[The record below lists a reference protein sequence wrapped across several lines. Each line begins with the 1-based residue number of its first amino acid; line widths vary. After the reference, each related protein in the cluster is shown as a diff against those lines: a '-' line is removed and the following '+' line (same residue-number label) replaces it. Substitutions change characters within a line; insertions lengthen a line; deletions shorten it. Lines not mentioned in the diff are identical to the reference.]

1 MENIKSRKTK
11 KLPRHVEGRIMIG
24 QMPLRNL
31 LLILP
36 LAAVIIFFAVI
47 FFSKASVFI
56 AVVLL
61 GVVLGLFSEFGQ
73 KETGLELLV
82 DIVKYQVNGD
92 EIFERVRCEVPIYKR
107 FSKNKTCQQ
116 RKK

>member
-1 MENIKSRKTK
+1 MDNIKSRKTK

-24 QMPLRNL
+24 QMPLKNL
-31 LLILP
+31 FIVLP
-36 LAAVIIFFAVI
+36 LAAAIIFLAVI

-56 AVVLL
+56 AIVLL

-73 KETGLELLV
+73 KETGLELLI
-82 DIVKYQVNGD
+82 DIVKYQINGD
-92 EIFERVRCEVPIYKR
+92 QIFERVRCEVPIYKR

>member
-1 MENIKSRKTK
+1 MENIRSRKIK

-24 QMPLRNL
+24 QMPLKNL
-31 LLILP
+31 LLVLP
-36 LAAVIIFFAVI
+36 LAAVIIFLAVI
-47 FFSKASVFI
+47 FFSKVSIFI
-56 AVVLL
+56 AIVLL

-82 DIVKYQVNGD
+82 DIVKYQINGD

>member
-1 MENIKSRKTK
+1 
-11 KLPRHVEGRIMIG
+11 MIG
-24 QMPLRNL
+24 QMPLKNL
-31 LLILP
+31 LKVLP
-36 LAAVIIFFAVI
+36 LAGVIIFFAVI
-47 FFSKASVFI
+47 WFSKVSIFI

-61 GVVLGLFSEFGQ
+61 GIVVGLFSEFGQ

-82 DIVKYQVNGD
+82 DIVKYQINGD
-92 EIFERVRCEVPIYKR
+92 QIFERVGCEVPIYKR